1 MDPFYSTSDMFIDF
15 NSLPGA
21 SRIWVYQANRKLTAA
36 ENSVTEK
43 YLMRLCE
50 AWETHGTPLR
60 SSFTI
65 AYQQFIVLGV
75 DEQHQGASGCS
86 IDGSV
91 HALNELQQ
99 HLHLDFFDRT
109 QIAFLQGDTV
119 ALHSMRDLKSLFENK
134 TLSGD
139 ALSFNNT
146 VTTKEMWDRQ
156 WIVPVKDT
164 WLARYL
170 PKPVVA
176 S

>member
-1 MDPFYSTSDMFIDF
+1 MLIPFDT
-15 NSLPGA
+15 LPGS
-21 SRIWVYQANRKLTAA
+21 SRVWVYQANRKFT
-36 ENSVTEK
+36 TEESLLVEQ
-43 YLMRLCE
+43 YLRQLCE

-60 SSFTI
+60 SSYTI
-65 AYQQFIVLGV
+65 AYQQFVVLGV

-91 HALNELQQ
+91 HALTELQQ
-99 HLHLDFFDRT
+99 HLRLDFFNRT

-119 ALHSMRDLKSLFENK
+119 VLHPMRDLKSLFENK

-146 VTTKEMWDRQ
+146 VTTKEMWDKQ
-156 WIVPVKDT
+156 WLTPARYT
-164 WLARYL
+164 WLVRYL